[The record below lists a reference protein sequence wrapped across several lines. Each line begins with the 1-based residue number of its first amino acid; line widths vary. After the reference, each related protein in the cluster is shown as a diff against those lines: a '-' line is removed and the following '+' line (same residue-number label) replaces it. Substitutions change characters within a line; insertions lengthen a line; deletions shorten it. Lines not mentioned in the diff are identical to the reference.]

1 MIADDTDEPVA
12 NARVSAPLAGVG
24 TPVVLTDDDGRFTLT
39 IPAGATRL
47 AASKTGYGR
56 SDMPVTAGRQTVDIR
71 LQRAAAVSGRVVDDA
86 GEPIQGARV
95 TARNATAGSDDAAAA
110 AAVTDDRGET
120 ASQDLRPDVMSSQR
134 SPWAGRRWSVL
145 ARIWSSPGHRFR
157 PFSIRVHRPEPK
169 RRSSR

>member
-1 MIADDTDEPVA
+1 MRNARIAAVLVTLAALPVHGQPANTSRGRVIADDTDEPLA
-12 NARVSAPLAGVG
+12 NARVAAPLAGVG

-71 LQRAAAVSGRVVDDA
+71 LQRAAAVSGRVVDDV

-95 TARNATAGSDDAAAA
+95 SARNAPPASDDAASAA
-110 AAVTDDRGET
+110 TFTDDRGEYR
-120 ASQDLRPDVMSSQR
+120 L
-134 SPWAGRRWSVL
+134 
-145 ARIWSSPGHRFR
+145 
-157 PFSIRVHRPEPK
+157 
-169 RRSSR
+169 